1 MTIES
6 NDPTQDYKLFYGKYL
21 EQMPKLLIEGRIPL
35 SFKDVM
41 QRRLE
46 AANSQY
52 PNLIEAWLDN
62 YFDTGDACVIDSRGN
77 LKVVHDSNHLRE
89 LNSKTK
95 LTNGAIVLSNAD
107 YSKLGGEEFSPKTI
121 KEYGVLEPLTEK
133 QVNEHPVWK
142 ALARGDEVL
151 LKAYSQMIFA
161 KAKER
166 FHYDKN
172 MSIYLPSSREMPQLR
187 SWCAGRL
194 YYKSYATG
202 RDGIGDDSG
211 HLVGVNQLITRNLE
225 NRLQIGEK

>member
-77 LKVVHDSNHLRE
+77 LKVVHDSKHLRGLTPKTE
-89 LNSKTK
+89 LKD
-95 LTNGAIVLSNAD
+95 GALYLPSGEYD
-107 YSKLGGEEFSPKTI
+107 RLDCEEFSPATLK
-121 KEYGVLEPLTEK
+121 KHGVEDSLIEK

-142 ALARGDEVL
+142 ALARGDEAL

-161 KAKER
+161 KVKEK

-172 MSIYLPSSREMPQLR
+172 MGIYLPLAQEMPQLR
-187 SWCAGRL
+187 SWFANRLDYRSVANGRSGL
-194 YYKSYATG
+194 GNDYG
-202 RDGIGDDSG
+202 R
-211 HLVGVNQLITRNLE
+211 LVGVAKNLE
-225 NRLQIGEK
+225 SKIQKRDT